1 MAINHHFQGGN
12 GIGNTNEKNLY
23 EDLIIEGLKI
33 YGHDVYYLPRT
44 LVNRDL
50 ILGEDSL
57 SKFDDSYLIEMY
69 VETTEG
75 LAGEQELINKFG
87 LEIRE
92 ETTFMLSK
100 RRWNDAVDSYHTM
113 IKEGRPNEGD
123 IIYYPLLNKFFEISF
138 VEDQEPFFQLGN
150 LPVYK
155 LRARTWEY
163 SSEQLNTGV
172 TDIDSAEDQYSLDQL
187 AHQFMLED
195 GTGSLQLENDSVNGD
210 ANYFI
215 NEAYNLQTQSTYAQ
229 NLDLDSQAGFNTE
242 DTSDDILDFT
252 ERNPFGEVDF

>member
-12 GIGNTNEKNLY
+12 GIGNTNEKKLY

-44 LVNRDL
+44 LVNQDL

-92 ETTFMLSK
+92 ETTFMLSTRALSRSLRIFSK
-100 RRWNDAVDSYHTM
+100 FLNFIKILISLRFGFSFPRIASSTDFERLYESGIRSSPDRCP
-113 IKEGRPNEGD
+113 KEGVSPLSNSCVGVENED
-123 IIYYPLLNKFFEISF
+123 AKLWSCCFSESKI
-138 VEDQEPFFQLGN
+138 
-150 LPVYK
+150 LPK
-155 LRARTWEY
+155 
-163 SSEQLNTGV
+163 S
-172 TDIDSAEDQYSLDQL
+172 
-187 AHQFMLED
+187 MK
-195 GTGSLQLENDSVNGD
+195 
-210 ANYFI
+210 
-215 NEAYNLQTQSTYAQ
+215 
-229 NLDLDSQAGFNTE
+229 
-242 DTSDDILDFT
+242 
-252 ERNPFGEVDF
+252 

>member
-12 GIGNTNEKNLY
+12 GIGNQNEKNLY

-44 LVNRDL
+44 LVNQDL

-92 ETTFMLSK
+92 
-100 RRWNDAVDSYHTM
+100 
-113 IKEGRPNEGD
+113 
-123 IIYYPLLNKFFEISF
+123 
-138 VEDQEPFFQLGN
+138 
-150 LPVYK
+150 
-155 LRARTWEY
+155 
-163 SSEQLNTGV
+163 
-172 TDIDSAEDQYSLDQL
+172 
-187 AHQFMLED
+187 
-195 GTGSLQLENDSVNGD
+195 
-210 ANYFI
+210 
-215 NEAYNLQTQSTYAQ
+215 
-229 NLDLDSQAGFNTE
+229 
-242 DTSDDILDFT
+242 
-252 ERNPFGEVDF
+252 